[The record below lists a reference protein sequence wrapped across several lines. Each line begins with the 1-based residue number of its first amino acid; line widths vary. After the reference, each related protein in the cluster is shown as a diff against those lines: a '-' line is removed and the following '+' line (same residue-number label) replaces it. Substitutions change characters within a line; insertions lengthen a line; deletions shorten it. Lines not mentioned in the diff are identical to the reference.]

1 MIYAMR
7 MYTQVFDQMSDLN
20 KFVNSRGIKQEQ
32 IVEIFQDKENQFTL
46 VYYAE

>member
-1 MIYAMR
+1 MR
-7 MYTQVFDQMSDLN
+7 MYTQVFNQMSDLN

-32 IVEIFQDKENQFTL
+32 IVEIFQDSAKQFTL